1 MINSINKNIYYLSSI
16 GLEKVLVIDGDSMS
30 IISEINVGSRPH
42 EIVVDEKNNVY
53 IATDRNGTI
62 TVIDYNTKQNR
73 KLYMPNNGN
82 IKVDFSSKKI
92 YVCNTEAICIYNL
105 ITGDFI
111 DNIEGFMAVDSIDI
125 DKRRKRLY
133 ALDIFKNNINVY
145 DTENL
150 KLLNIYRD
158 IGDTPNHIFVSD
170 SGKYIYIANKGLSRS
185 GNKGSISIL
194 DVEDEN
200 ISNIS
205 FKDGS
210 VISYL
215 EGYSNILY
223 AVNIGLNTIEFIDT
237 INKKIINSIKPSG
250 GTPQRVKLSRDKDL
264 LLITSKNF
272 NGQGALDIVDLN
284 KGEIIKT
291 FNIDENNTI
300 PYDIGIVTEGITN
313 EDILIPTIEEKWK
326 GEEGCTILAKKLL
339 STYNEKII
347 FQKVLVEVDGNRYKG
362 LNIQE
367 ATFENCKIK
376 DSTKVFEVIENRE
389 DYTTFKFD
397 FNIPYYIKAI
407 AEGGERVVFKGGISG
422 RLKAVLY
429 ISNKFSSEDIQIT
442 VKSSTSLLKSPNIV
456 DSYIKL
462 DVSTL
467 ISVYATTEELINV
480 PVYEEPIRYKGEYTN
495 GK

>member
-158 IGDTPNHIFVSD
+158 IGDTPNNIFVSD

-237 INKKIINSIKPSG
+237 INKKIINSIKPS
-250 GTPQRVKLSRDKDL
+250 
-264 LLITSKNF
+264 
-272 NGQGALDIVDLN
+272 AW
-284 KGEIIKT
+284 
-291 FNIDENNTI
+291 NT
-300 PYDIGIVTEGITN
+300 
-313 EDILIPTIEEKWK
+313 
-326 GEEGCTILAKKLL
+326 
-339 STYNEKII
+339 
-347 FQKVLVEVDGNRYKG
+347 
-362 LNIQE
+362 
-367 ATFENCKIK
+367 
-376 DSTKVFEVIENRE
+376 TK
-389 DYTTFKFD
+389 
-397 FNIPYYIKAI
+397 
-407 AEGGERVVFKGGISG
+407 S
-422 RLKAVLY
+422 
-429 ISNKFSSEDIQIT
+429 
-442 VKSSTSLLKSPNIV
+442 
-456 DSYIKL
+456 
-462 DVSTL
+462 
-467 ISVYATTEELINV
+467 
-480 PVYEEPIRYKGEYTN
+480 
-495 GK
+495 